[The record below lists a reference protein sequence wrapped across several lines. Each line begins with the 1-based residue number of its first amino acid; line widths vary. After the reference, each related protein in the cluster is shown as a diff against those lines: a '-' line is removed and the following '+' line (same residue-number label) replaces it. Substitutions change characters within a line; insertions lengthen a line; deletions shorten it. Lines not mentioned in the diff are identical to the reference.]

1 MATAKKLPSGSW
13 RAQAYDYTD
22 ASGKRHY
29 VSFTAPTKKEAEYM
43 SAQFMMEKQSSF
55 KGDMTFKE
63 ALTAY
68 IDQRRPVLS
77 PGSIREYVRC
87 IKNYDDIN
95 NIRISQITQDLIQQH
110 VNSFSKDHAPKSVRD
125 NHALITAVLS
135 KYRPNFAL
143 NTTLPQK
150 RRPNLYVPTDEDIK
164 KVMNVA
170 AGSKMEVPILLAAFG
185 PMRRGEICALEYDDI
200 SGTRVHVQR
209 SMVMDENRQYVIK
222 QPKSYAGD
230 RFIDFPEFII
240 DKIPKSP
247 GRITDLNP
255 NMITQRFNHILKRA
269 GVPHFRFHDCR
280 HYCASIMHAIGVPD
294 AYIMERGGW
303 GSDAVLKNVYRHT
316 IDDKR
321 SQMMNK
327 TNSYFESMQHEM
339 QHDSNVSQ

>member
-13 RAQAYDYTD
+13 RCQVYDYTD
-22 ASGKRHY
+22 ANGKRHY
-29 VSFTAPTKKEAEYM
+29 TSFTAPTKKEAEYKA
-43 SAQFMMEKQSSF
+43 AQFMVEKQSSF

-164 KVMNVA
+164 KVMNAA
-170 AGSKMEVPILLAAFG
+170 AGSKMEIPILLAAFG

-230 RFIDFPEFII
+230 RFIDYPEFII
-240 DKIPKSP
+240 DKIPKAP

-255 NMITQRFNHILKRA
+255 NMITQRFNHVLKHA

-280 HYCASIMHAIGVPD
+280 HPYVKP
-294 AYIMERGGW
+294 
-303 GSDAVLKNVYRHT
+303 
-316 IDDKR
+316 
-321 SQMMNK
+321 K
-327 TNSYFESMQHEM
+327 TKKFITFFEVFGQLHSCP
-339 QHDSNVSQ
+339 